1 MGEGI
6 NMQKIK
12 VITLFSGIGS
22 QEMALRNLGLDY
34 EVVGISEIDK
44 FAIKSYEAIHGEVHN
59 FGDISKI
66 EELPYCDL
74 LTYSFPCQDLSVAGK
89 QKGIGKD
96 TRSGLLLEVE
106 RLLLK
111 AKQNGTLP
119 KFLLLENVKNL
130 VGKKFIKDFERW
142 LSFLNSLGYYSNWE
156 VLNAKD
162 YGIPQNRERVFVV
175 SSLKNIHYV
184 FPKKQELKI
193 KMKDLLEE
201 HVPEKYYLTEKT
213 LKGFLDE
220 SNRNGFIRS
229 DKFKPHSEN
238 SKIAFTVKTKEGSRC
253 TDNFVIQL
261 GNLKNTESF
270 GGNPHTGRVYSPD
283 GISPCLNTMQGGG
296 LEPKILQKAHG
307 FNKGGV
313 KENIVPAMTSS
324 SWQENNILVENVEIS
339 KKRKDI
345 KEYNKKCKY
354 CGKKLERKRFNG
366 RLEDFTVFKKRN
378 YCEREC
384 MRKDYLKVG
393 KNNQSFSN
401 SHTTARNINKL
412 ILKKDCCEKCG
423 STKNLDIHHVDGDWQ
438 NNNLNNLMCLCRSC
452 HIKEHRSKNNIRI
465 RKLTPLEVWRLMG
478 FSDTDF
484 YAAKSAGISDA
495 QLYKQA
501 GNSIVVTVLEAI
513 FRQLFLK
520 KHNKKQG
527 IIAEQMHLFQGVG

>member
-1 MGEGI
+1 
-6 NMQKIK
+6 MQKIK

-22 QEMALRNLGLDY
+22 QEMALRNIGINY

-44 FAIKSYEAIHGEVHN
+44 FAIKSYEAIHGKVHN

-74 LTYSFPCQDLSVAGK
+74 LTYSFPCQDLSIAGH
-89 QKGIGKD
+89 QKGISKG

-111 AKQNGTLP
+111 AKENGTLP

-156 VLNAKD
+156 VLNSKD

-175 SSLKNIHYV
+175 SSLDNIHYI

-193 KMKDLLEE
+193 KMKNLLEE
-201 HVPEKYYLTEKT
+201 NVPEKYYLSENYIKNFSDMT
-213 LKGFLDE
+213 
-220 SNRNGFIRS
+220 NRNGFVRGERFNPRELE
-229 DKFKPHSEN
+229 DCDT
-238 SKIAFTVKTKEGSRC
+238 AFAITTRAGDRA
-253 TDNFVIQL
+253 TDNFI
-261 GNLKNTESF
+261 K
-270 GGNPHTGRVYSPD
+270 TG
-283 GISPCLNTMQGGG
+283 
-296 LEPKILQKAHG
+296 
-307 FNKGGV
+307 
-313 KENIVPAMTSS
+313 
-324 SWQENNILVENVEIS
+324 
-339 KKRKDI
+339 
-345 KEYNKKCKY
+345 
-354 CGKKLERKRFNG
+354 
-366 RLEDFTVFKKRN
+366 
-378 YCEREC
+378 
-384 MRKDYLKVG
+384 
-393 KNNQSFSN
+393 
-401 SHTTARNINKL
+401 
-412 ILKKDCCEKCG
+412 EK
-423 STKNLDIHHVDGDWQ
+423 
-438 NNNLNNLMCLCRSC
+438 
-452 HIKEHRSKNNIRI
+452 I

-478 FSDTDF
+478 FSDNDF

-527 IIAEQMHLFQGVG
+527 IIAEQISLFQGAG